1 MGNGTDRTVLR
12 ERTEKE
18 TEGAVLSDLPSY

>member
-1 MGNGTDRTVLR
+1 MGNGTERTVLW

-18 TEGAVLSDLPSY
+18 TEGAVLSDFPSY